1 MISNLAYIHPDAKIG
16 NNVTVEPFASIYA
29 DVIIGDDSWI
39 GPNSVIMDGARIGK
53 NCKIFP
59 AAVVSAIPQD
69 LKFKG
74 EITTAEI
81 GDNTTVREAVTIN
94 RGTIA
99 KGKTIVGNNCLIMAY
114 SHIAHDCIVGNNC
127 ILVNNSQLAGEVVV
141 DDFAILS
148 GSVLVHQF
156 VKIGAHVMIS
166 GGTKVRQDVP
176 PFVTA
181 AHEPLAYVGVNSI
194 GLRRR
199 GFSNEQIHLIQDVY
213 RILFQSKLN
222 LSNAIEKIKQLPDSD
237 EIKNILNFV
246 QNSDRGLIK
255 GYNIIK

>member
-16 NNVTVEPFASIYA
+16 NNVTVEPFASIYG
-29 DVIIGDDSWI
+29 DVVIGDDSWI

-74 EITTAEI
+74 EITTTEI